1 MKSVFL
7 NIGSN
12 LGDRRL
18 NLSRAVAGLERVFGP
33 FEASHV
39 VETPAWG
46 YESDHP
52 YLNIGMRVESDLE
65 PLELLAAV
73 KEVENRISSRSH
85 RDSAGGYADREIDID
100 IIAIDQE
107 EIDLPELKVPHPLM
121 QEREFVLVPMQELA
135 PLWRHPRLGNV
146 YELFESK
153 RVEKENK
160 EEK

>member
-18 NLSRAVAGLERVFGP
+18 NLSRAVVKIEKVFGP

-46 YESDHP
+46 YDSDHK
-52 YLNIGMRVESDLE
+52 YLNMGLRVESDLD
-65 PLELLAAV
+65 PMELLKIV
-73 KEVENRISSRSH
+73 KEIEKSISTVSH
-85 RDSAGGYADREIDID
+85 RDADGNYADRVIDID

-107 EIDLPELKVPHPLM
+107 EIDLPELKVPHPRLP
-121 QEREFVLVPMQELA
+121 ERDFFLVPMQELA
-135 PLWRHPRLGNV
+135 PGWRHPRLGNI
-146 YELFESK
+146 YEQYH
-153 RVEKENK
+153 
-160 EEK
+160 

>member
-18 NLSRAVAGLERVFGP
+18 NLSRAVVKIEKVFGP

-46 YESDHP
+46 YDSDHK
-52 YLNIGMRVESDLE
+52 YLNMGLRVESDLE
-65 PLELLAAV
+65 PMELLKIV
-73 KEVENRISSRSH
+73 KEIERSISTIPH
-85 RDSAGGYADREIDID
+85 RDADGNYADRVIDID

-107 EIDLPELKVPHPLM
+107 EIDLPELKVPHPKLP
-121 QEREFVLVPMQELA
+121 ERDFFLVPMQELA
-135 PLWRHPRLGNV
+135 PGWRHPRLGNI
-146 YELFESK
+146 YEQYH
-153 RVEKENK
+153 
-160 EEK
+160 EE